1 MFDKAATL
9 VSNQSHIWKMPTNS
23 DSRPIFMFPSTSSE
37 NAHKVVVF
45 PECCKVACNQACVN
59 WCTHSLCSHTVAVAE
74 TMKRLKEFLNWFK
87 KQKHSPNLTS
97 LANINMPQ
105 NKGRKCG
112 TRKRKGSSNKKP
124 TEGLPVVSSRVIQSQ
139 LRQVNQLMVQP
150 TKPEESDIVS
160 RHDQPRFP
168 PTNAAFQR
176 CMIPTNNIFHCGLTP
191 TTSTFQP
198 DMTPTISAFQ
208 PGMTQKTSAFQP
220 GTTPTISAFQPGT
233 TPTTSTFQR
242 GMTPTYIRHDQR
254 SPIDPIIYQT
264 QKFSPAR
271 QKPDF
276 GSFAFARLPYL
287 DSRVSKC
294 YGCGELLKPGGV
306 LPPQPNDLVV
316 TTRLHRKYP
325 KDGQLQISPTI
336 SSVYLH
342 VSSYCARAALPDFTP
357 ALCYLP
363 NDLAPFLYKE
373 HHDLMHAKL
382 GLRFA
387 QN

>member
-1 MFDKAATL
+1 M
-9 VSNQSHIWKMPTNS
+9 
-23 DSRPIFMFPSTSSE
+23 
-37 NAHKVVVF
+37 
-45 PECCKVACNQACVN
+45 
-59 WCTHSLCSHTVAVAE
+59 
-74 TMKRLKEFLNWFK
+74 
-87 KQKHSPNLTS
+87 
-97 LANINMPQ
+97 
-105 NKGRKCG
+105 
-112 TRKRKGSSNKKP
+112 
-124 TEGLPVVSSRVIQSQ
+124 IQSQ

-150 TKPEESDIVS
+150 TEPEESDIAS

-176 CMIPTNNIFHCGLTP
+176 CMIPTNNVLHCGLTR

-198 DMTPTISAFQ
+198 GMTPTINAFQPGVTQTTSAFQPGTTPTISAFE

-220 GTTPTISAFQPGT
+220 GTTPTISAFQSGMTQTTSAFQPGT
-233 TPTTSTFQR
+233 TPTTSAFQR

-254 SPIDPIIYQT
+254 SPIDPIIYQAQT
-264 QKFSPAR
+264 SPLPTYQAQQFSPAR

-306 LPPQPNDLVV
+306 LPPPPNDLVL

-342 VSSYCARAALPDFTP
+342 VSSYYARAALPDFTP

-363 NDLAPFLYKE
+363 NDLALS
-373 HHDLMHAKL
+373 L
-382 GLRFA
+382 
-387 QN
+387 